1 MSGILMGLLCA
12 ASWAIGSVMM
22 RDLSR
27 KLDPFTLNAPRTTV
41 GGLAMLAITLLSGR
55 SAGYGAVT
63 LPELGFMLGSMLV
76 GGGIGDTLYVISLK
90 RIGVSRAFPISS
102 VYPAITVLLGV
113 AFLSESLSLRLV
125 AGMVLVVVGVVL
137 ISYQPRHQTLPEDGA
152 TGGVVAALGAAVM
165 WAVAAILVAPGIA
178 GHDTVMVA
186 SIRVTAL
193 AIALWLVV
201 ALRKTGGLLKQLD
214 WREWVI
220 VAVGGFI
227 GWGLGS
233 MLFVET
239 IAALGPAKA
248 AIITSSSP
256 LFALP
261 LSLVFL
267 KERPTWLVPVGTALA
282 VAGLVLVS

>member
-1 MSGILMGLLCA
+1 MSGIVMGLLCA

-102 VYPAITVLLGV
+102 IYPAITVLLGV

-137 ISYQPRHQTLPEDGA
+137 ISYQPRYQTLPEDGA
-152 TGGVVAALGAAVM
+152 TGGVAAALGAAVM

-178 GHDTVMVA
+178 GHDTIMVA